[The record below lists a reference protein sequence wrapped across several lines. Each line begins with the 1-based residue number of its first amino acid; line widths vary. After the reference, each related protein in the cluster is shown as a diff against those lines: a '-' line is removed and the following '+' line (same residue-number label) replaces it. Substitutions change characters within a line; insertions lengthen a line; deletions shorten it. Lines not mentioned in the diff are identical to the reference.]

1 MAVVR
6 TTGMRYAA
14 VLLLA
19 CAGAQAQVSTAVP
32 ARTQYTRV
40 APTSAAPAVSA
51 EPAPRENA
59 PQELAA
65 ITRLTQD
72 YQGAI
77 ASKNPRALSALMFS
91 ANILFATPATDA
103 VAQHVRDSS
112 DVTFDGIGGAGLG
125 GFLRF
130 IAGSPQALRQRI
142 DNVRIVQD
150 GVIASVDFDYDFLM
164 DGRSVNHGM
173 QSWQLYK
180 TEGSWK
186 ILSAVWSS
194 HGEPQP

>member
-6 TTGMRYAA
+6 KTGMRYAA

-19 CAGAQAQVSTAVP
+19 CAGAQAQAQV
-32 ARTQYTRV
+32 QLQ
-40 APTSAAPAVSA
+40 APPPGRPAPALEHA
-51 EPAPRENA
+51 AAPRENA

-77 ASKNPRALSALMFS
+77 AAKNPRALSALMFS

-164 DGRSVNHGM
+164 DGRTVNHGM

-194 HGEPQP
+194 HGEAQP